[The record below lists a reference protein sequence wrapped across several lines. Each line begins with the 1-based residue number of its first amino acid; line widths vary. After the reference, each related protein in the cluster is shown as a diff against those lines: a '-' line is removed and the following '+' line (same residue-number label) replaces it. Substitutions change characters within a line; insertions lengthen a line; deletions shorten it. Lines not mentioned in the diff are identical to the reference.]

1 MDLDIGATA
10 TLDNSS
16 YLDTIKIRVELRKGK
31 IIFPHGII
39 FMFRIIVRI
48 KKII

>member
-1 MDLDIGATA
+1 MIRISWK
-10 TLDNSS
+10 NPS

-31 IIFPHGII
+31 IIFPYGII
-39 FMFRIIVRI
+39 FIFRIILRI